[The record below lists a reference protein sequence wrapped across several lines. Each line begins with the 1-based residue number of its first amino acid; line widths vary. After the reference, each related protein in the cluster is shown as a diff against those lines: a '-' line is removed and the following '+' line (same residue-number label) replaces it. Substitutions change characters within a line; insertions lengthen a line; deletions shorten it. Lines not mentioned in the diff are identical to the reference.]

1 MGRGFMVLLAD
12 ILRGGHVG
20 ERVELRGWIYRAR
33 AVGGKAFVVMRDATG
48 ILQVTISRDAVP
60 ADAFAA
66 AEKALIESAIV
77 VRGTVVEDKRAPG
90 GYEVRATEFRVVHFA
105 QKFPIQEDLSEEF
118 LLDVRHLWV
127 RSQRMTTIF
136 RVRHTVFDA
145 VHEYFREKGF
155 WEVHPPMITSTG
167 SEGGLTLFEL
177 EYFGRKAH
185 LTQSWQLYA
194 EALVLAM
201 EKIYYVGPS
210 FRAEKSRTTRHLT
223 EYWHAEMEQA
233 WVGMD
238 EVIRHAEGVISH
250 ACQRVAEERPDDIVA
265 LGRTPAFLKAVK
277 PPFEH
282 LTYDEGL
289 KILKAKGTELEWG
302 KDLRTLEERAL
313 TEGKTKPIVVT
324 HYPRVSQAFY
334 KARDPKHPDLVLGFD
349 VIGGDGVGEI
359 VGGSERETD
368 LETVKKALVEQGEDP
383 TAYEWY
389 LDSRRYGSVQH
400 AGFGMGMERLIQ
412 WICKLEHIRDAVPFP
427 RTPARFAP

>member
-1 MGRGFMVLLAD
+1 VAIAE
-12 ILRGGHVG
+12 ILKGGHVG
-20 ERVELRGWIYRAR
+20 QAVELRGWIYRTR
-33 AVGGKAFVVMRDATG
+33 TMGGKAFVVVRDSTG
-48 ILQVTISRDAVP
+48 ILQVTIAKDAVP

-66 AEKALIESAIV
+66 VEKALIESSVIAKGSV
-77 VRGTVVEDKRAPG
+77 AADKRAPG
-90 GYEVRATEFRVVHFA
+90 GYEVRATDFRVVHFA
-105 QKFPIQEDLSEEF
+105 EKFPIQEDQSDEF
-118 LLDVRHLWV
+118 LLDMRHLWV
-127 RSQRMTTIF
+127 RSQRMTQIF
-136 RVRHTVFDA
+136 RIRDSAFKA
-145 VHEYFREKGF
+145 VHEYFRREGF
-155 WEVHPPMITSTG
+155 WEVQPPMITPAG
-167 SEGGLTLFEL
+167 SEGGSTLFEL
-177 EYFGRKAH
+177 DYFGRKAY

-201 EKIYYVGPS
+201 EKIYYIGPS

-238 EVIRHAEGVISH
+238 EVIAHAEGVISH
-250 ACQRVAEERPDDIVA
+250 ACQVVAEDHPDDVAA
-265 LGRTPAFLKAVK
+265 LGRTPDFLKAVK

-282 LTYDEGL
+282 IPYDEAL
-289 KILKAKGTELEWG
+289 KILKSKGVELEWG

-313 TEGKTKPIVVT
+313 TESKAKPIVVT

-349 VIGGDGVGEI
+349 VIAGDGVGEI
-359 VGGSERETD
+359 VGGSEREKD
-368 LETVKKALVEQGEDP
+368 LEVIKKSLLEQGEDP
-383 TAYEWY
+383 KSYDWY

-427 RTPARFAP
+427 RTPARFSP